1 MRAKRKATKARA
13 GEGWRAKF
21 YPSYNRIVGEVR
33 RDGKV
38 VKRIYGAPGV
48 NSPAEKQVVE
58 AQLKR
63 YVNLPEKTDAT
74 ATVQAAMEA
83 FASRDETDTK
93 PIAASTRDR
102 SSGL

>member
-38 VKRIYGAPGV
+38 VKRIYGAPDAD
-48 NSPAEKQVVE
+48 SPAEKQVVE
-58 AQLKR
+58 AQLSGTSTSPKR
-63 YVNLPEKTDAT
+63 PTRPRPCRPLWKPST
-74 ATVQAAMEA
+74 
-83 FASRDETDTK
+83 ASRDETDTK
-93 PIAASTRDR
+93 PIAAS
-102 SSGL
+102 SA